1 VADPKIKELQ
11 RVGLFARC
19 SKPEL
24 ETLAQNA
31 DEVDL
36 PAGRTLVVEG
46 KSNDTF
52 YLLLDGSLDV
62 QIKGERRRRLNPGDV
77 FGEISMLDQGAATA
91 TVTTVTPV
99 RALVMSHV
107 QFRDA
112 VRAQENIAVKVIAV
126 MAERLRDD
134 QRAGI

>member
-1 VADPKIKELQ
+1 MADPKIGELQ

-24 ETLAQNA
+24 LALAKNT

-52 YLLLDGSLDV
+52 YVLLEGTLEV
-62 QIKGERRRRLNPGDV
+62 QIKGRRRRRLN
-77 FGEISMLDQGAATA
+77 
-91 TVTTVTPV
+91 
-99 RALVMSHV
+99 
-107 QFRDA
+107 
-112 VRAQENIAVKVIAV
+112 AV
-126 MAERLRDD
+126 MCSAKSARSTEGRR
-134 QRAGI
+134 RPR